1 MESGKDKYTVAKWL
15 YFFCLDNLQNVNTI
29 PATKACGQNAHKV
42 AFAVQDT
49 PQFECNK
56 FHVVKHID
64 PGSFGEVFLTEF
76 RNTDKEPTEKVV
88 VKRILEIQ
96 DKEDTKRFIKEV
108 QIMNKLK
115 HPNIV
120 ELRRVCFAPCALMME
135 YMRFSFMP
143 FESDIDISVCSL
155 QIFLV
160 CINDRDYFGFEDDA
174 RHAGKE
180 IGKLL

>member
-64 PGSFGEVFLTEF
+64 PGSFSECVSMTGTILVLKTMSGMLVKKLVLVEF
-76 RNTDKEPTEKVV
+76 GDSRKVITHTALKEENTSLSIVKEPFKIDGE
-88 VKRILEIQ
+88 
-96 DKEDTKRFIKEV
+96 
-108 QIMNKLK
+108 MNL
-115 HPNIV
+115 HI
-120 ELRRVCFAPCALMME
+120 
-135 YMRFSFMP
+135 YS
-143 FESDIDISVCSL
+143 
-155 QIFLV
+155 
-160 CINDRDYFGFEDDA
+160 
-174 RHAGKE
+174 
-180 IGKLL
+180 